1 MELNI
6 SSVLTLRYSCCIV
19 RATIIIGE
27 VPYIIEEVPYGTSIL
42 CEMPIQ
48 KRNERRQEY
57 NHEKW
62 QASDSGCLPD
72 MWDKDVQD
80 REELEQIF

>member
-1 MELNI
+1 MELNT

-19 RATIIIGE
+19 RATIII
-27 VPYIIEEVPYGTSIL
+27 EEVPYGTSIL
-42 CEMPIQ
+42 CEMPIK

-57 NHEKW
+57 NHEKR
-62 QASDSGCLPD
+62 QASDSGRLPD

-80 REELEQIF
+80 REELEQIL